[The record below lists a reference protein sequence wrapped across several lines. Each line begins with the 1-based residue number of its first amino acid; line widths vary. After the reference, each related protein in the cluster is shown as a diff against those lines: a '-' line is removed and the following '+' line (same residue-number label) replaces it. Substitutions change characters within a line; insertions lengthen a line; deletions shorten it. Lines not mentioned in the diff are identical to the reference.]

1 MSCQLTTGIEMSTIK
16 YANMLS
22 LKIKARQTTR
32 SYSIAQGATLS
43 LPGSIR
49 MEKSAHVSLN
59 ESLRCM
65 AETSRTL

>member
-1 MSCQLTTGIEMSTIK
+1 MSCQLTTGIEMSTLK

-32 SYSIAQGATLS
+32 SYGKAQGATLS

-49 MEKSAHVSLN
+49 METNAHVSLN
-59 ESLRCM
+59 ESLCCT